1 MMGIIVAG
9 ESGTQL
15 GERRQRA
22 ADPRRRMIRSAAV
35 LIRERGVEATSFAD
49 VIDHSGAPRGSIYH
63 HFPGGKAQLV
73 EEATR
78 YAGDVIAAG
87 LAAALAEDDPVAAVR
102 GFVAGWTAILRD
114 SDCDAG
120 CPVVAVTVDPRPSPA
135 ARDAAGAAFVRWE
148 DQVAGA
154 LRERGVRRGR
164 ARSLA
169 TLAVASIEGA
179 VVLARAQRST
189 KPLERVGGELEA
201 LLGEA
206 LAF

>member
-1 MMGIIVAG
+1 
-9 ESGTQL
+9 
-15 GERRQRA
+15 
-22 ADPRRRMIRSAAV
+22 MIRSAAL

-87 LAAALAEDDPVAAVR
+87 LAAALAEDDPVTAVR

-120 CPVVAVTVDPRPSPA
+120 CPVVAVTVDPSPAPA

-148 DQVAGA
+148 DQLASA

-169 TLAVASIEGA
+169 TLAIASIEGA
-179 VVLARAQRST
+179 VVLARARRST

-206 LAF
+206 LAR